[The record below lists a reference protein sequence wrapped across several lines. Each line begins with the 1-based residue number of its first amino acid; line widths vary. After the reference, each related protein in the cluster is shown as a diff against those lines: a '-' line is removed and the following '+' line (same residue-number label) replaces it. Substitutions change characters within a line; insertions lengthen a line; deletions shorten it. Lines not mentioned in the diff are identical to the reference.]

1 MASSRAS
8 TEPVGARWSCRRC
21 YTVNAAGARFCS
33 DCGLTPR
40 PAQIEAAAPSIG
52 PTRRRIIA
60 LRVTFLAAIALGF
73 AALQL
78 PR

>member
-21 YTVNAAGARFCS
+21 YTVNAPGAQFCS

-52 PTRRRIIA
+52 PARRRIVA
-60 LRVTFLAAIALGF
+60 LRLTFLAAIALGF